1 MIELLKKNSDKY
13 DSCHLLIKEQ
23 VCILKFIF
31 ETNILLLI
39 YFELQYFNLVNSGRK

>member
-1 MIELLKKNSDKY
+1 MIELFKKNSKY
-13 DSCHLLIKEQ
+13 DNCHLLIKEQ